1 MKTYI
6 QHGIRIIYN
15 TENSTRFNMHKTHFH
30 DEYEIYYLV
39 SGSRQLYI
47 NDRVFPLTSGSL
59 AFVDGED
66 MHRTF
71 SANEEPISRFVIC
84 MRKSKLQKE
93 YPDLTTLFEQGGAI
107 DLNISQQ
114 KEMGRLLYMLKD
126 ECEKNDFMQHEAI
139 SALVLKLFINAF
151 RLRKE
156 ASSVVN
162 DCNSLAVNIIDYIN
176 SHYSEKLTLEDISSH
191 CHISISHLT
200 RLFKAST
207 GYSIVEYTNTLRVKK
222 AAELL
227 KSTDLSISEIAL
239 KTGFS
244 SFSYFGKLF
253 AECYG
258 VSPLKYRKAD

>member
-1 MKTYI
+1 
-6 QHGIRIIYN
+6 
-15 TENSTRFNMHKTHFH
+15 MHKTHFH

-47 NDRVFPLTSGSL
+47 NDRVYPLVSGSL

-71 SANEEPISRFVIC
+71 SANEEPISRFVVC
-84 MRKSKLQKE
+84 MKKSKLQKE
-93 YPDLTTLFEQGGAI
+93 YPALIKLFDQGGAI

-114 KEMGRLLYMLKD
+114 KAMGRLLDMLKD

-139 SALVLKLFINAF
+139 NALVLKLFINAF
-151 RLRKE
+151 RLYNE

-162 DCNSLAVNIIDYIN
+162 DCSDSVISIIDYIN
-176 SHYSEKLTLEDISSH
+176 SHYNEKLTLKDISNH
-191 CHISISHLT
+191 CNISISHLT

-222 AAELL
+222 ASELI
-227 KSTDLSISEIAL
+227 KNTDLSMSEIAL
-239 KTGFS
+239 RTGFS
-244 SFSYFGKLF
+244 SFSYFGKMF
-253 AECYG
+253 SEYYG
-258 VSPLKYRKAD
+258 ISPLKYRNSD